1 MTTLAAP
8 HGMSRAQN
16 KPAGPAPAD
25 KQANGL
31 SGMPVGTSMKT
42 ITLDDGQHAS
52 VIISGG
58 RITRILAANGQV
70 AELKW
75 RDESSVGAAKD
86 HWHPQPT
93 PGSAGTSP
101 QQ

>member
-1 MTTLAAP
+1 MTALAAP
-8 HGMSRAQN
+8 HSMSRAQN
-16 KPAGPAPAD
+16 KPASPAPAD
-25 KQANGL
+25 KQTNGL
-31 SGMPVGTSMKT
+31 IGMPVGTSMKT

-52 VIISGG
+52 VVISGG
-58 RITRILAANGQV
+58 RITKILAANGQV

-75 RDESSVGAAKD
+75 RDESTNGVARD
-86 HWHPQPT
+86 HWQPQPI